1 MNKDELLQQLTAE
14 IQQKFGDK
22 SYIMFT
28 ILILMIFM
36 DTSKWTIPDYLKNV
50 PELHEYVDY
59 LENSELLKEIFGTTQ
74 IFDYNN

>member
-1 MNKDELLQQLTAE
+1 MNKDELLQQLTTE
-14 IQQKFGDK
+14 VQQKFGDK

-36 DTSKWTIPDYLKNV
+36 DTSEWKIPDYLKNV

-59 LENSELLKEIFGTTQ
+59 IENNPLLKEIF
-74 IFDYNN
+74 NN